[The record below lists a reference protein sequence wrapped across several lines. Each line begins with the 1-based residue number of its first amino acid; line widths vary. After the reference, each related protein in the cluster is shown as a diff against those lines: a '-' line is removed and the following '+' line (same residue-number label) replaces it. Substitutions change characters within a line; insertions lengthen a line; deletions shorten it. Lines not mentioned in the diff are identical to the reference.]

1 MHSFTCY
8 RIKIPFPLQWGAPT
22 FNAGQSFGMVAAVLV
37 SLVEVMPLVTYS
49 TALQEGSFAFGITND
64 STNVKNV
71 PL

>member
-1 MHSFTCY
+1 
-8 RIKIPFPLQWGAPT
+8 
-22 FNAGQSFGMVAAVLV
+22 MVAAVLV
-37 SLVEVMPLVTYS
+37 SLVEVMLLVTYS